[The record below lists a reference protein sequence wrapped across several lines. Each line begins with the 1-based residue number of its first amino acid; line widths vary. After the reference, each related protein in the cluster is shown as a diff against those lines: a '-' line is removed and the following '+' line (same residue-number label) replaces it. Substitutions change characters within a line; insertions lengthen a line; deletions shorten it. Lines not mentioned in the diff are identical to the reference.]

1 MSVQETLV
9 ASLEEQRQAIHQ
21 RLTRL
26 PEAALDQHGAVG
38 EASIKNVLAQLT
50 AWELVVVQALLEG
63 LETGVRS
70 PVLGEIERDWAMW
83 NVAQSVESESLTP
96 EDQIVE
102 WDWARTVLLQYLR
115 DLDEATL
122 TRAHPWDGWDG
133 TVAEYVSDA
142 IQRHEREQFD
152 AIQAALARMG
162 A

>member
-1 MSVQETLV
+1 MSVQDALI
-9 ASLEEQRQAIHQ
+9 ASLEAQRKEIEQ
-21 RLTRL
+21 RLTSL
-26 PEAALDQHGAVG
+26 PEAALDQKGVVG
-38 EASIKNVLAQLT
+38 EASIKNILAQLT

-70 PVLGEIERDWAMW
+70 PVLGEIEGDWVAW
-83 NVAQSVESESLTP
+83 SAAQSAESEYLTP

-102 WDWARTVLLQYLR
+102 WDWARSVLLQYLR
-115 DLDEATL
+115 DLDEAAL

-133 TVAEYVSDA
+133 TVAEHVIDA

-152 AIQAALARMG
+152 AIQAALARTG

>member
-1 MSVQETLV
+1 MSVHDTLI
-9 ASLEEQRQAIHQ
+9 ASLEAQRKEIDQ
-21 RLTRL
+21 RLISL
-26 PEAALDQHGAVG
+26 PEAVLDQKGALG
-38 EASIKNVLAQLT
+38 EASIKNILAQLT

-70 PVLGEIERDWAMW
+70 PVLEEIEGDWAAW
-83 NVAQSVESESLTP
+83 NAAQSAESEYLAP

-102 WDWARTVLLQYLR
+102 WDWARTVLVQYLR

-133 TVAEYVSDA
+133 TVAEYVTDA
-142 IQRHEREQFD
+142 IARREREQFD
-152 AIQAALARMG
+152 AIQAALARTG

>member
-1 MSVQETLV
+1 MSVQDTLI
-9 ASLEEQRQAIHQ
+9 ASLEAQRQEIHQ
-21 RLTRL
+21 RLTSL
-26 PEAALDQHGAVG
+26 PETALDQKGLVG
-38 EASIKNVLAQLT
+38 EASIKNILAQLT

-70 PVLGEIERDWAMW
+70 PVLGEIEGDWAAW
-83 NVAQSVESESLTP
+83 SEAQSVESEYLTP

-122 TRAHPWDGWDG
+122 TRAHPWEGWDG
-133 TVAEYVSDA
+133 AVAEYVTDA
-142 IQRHEREQFD
+142 ILRHEREQFD
-152 AIQAALARMG
+152 AIQAALARIG

>member
-1 MSVQETLV
+1 MSVQDALV
-9 ASLEEQRQAIHQ
+9 TSLEEQRQEIHQ
-21 RLTRL
+21 RLTSL
-26 PEAALDQHGAVG
+26 PESALDQIGVVG
-38 EASIKNVLAQLT
+38 EASIKNILAQLT

-83 NVAQSVESESLTP
+83 NTAQSVESESLTP

-115 DLDEATL
+115 DLDETTL
-122 TRAHPWDGWDG
+122 ARTHPWDGWDG
-133 TVAEYVSDA
+133 TVAEYVTDA
-142 IQRHEREQFD
+142 ILRHAREQFD
-152 AIQAALARMG
+152 AIQAALARIG

>member
-1 MSVQETLV
+1 MSVQDALI
-9 ASLEEQRQAIHQ
+9 ASLEAQRREIDQ
-21 RLTRL
+21 RLAGL
-26 PEAALDQHGAVG
+26 PEAVLDQKGALG
-38 EASIKNVLAQLT
+38 EASIKNILAQLT

-70 PVLGEIERDWAMW
+70 PVLEEIEGDWAAW
-83 NVAQSVESESLTP
+83 NAAQSAESEYLAP

-102 WDWARTVLLQYLR
+102 WDWARTVLVQYLR

-133 TVAEYVSDA
+133 TVAEYVTDA
-142 IQRHEREQFD
+142 ILQREREQFN
-152 AIQAALARMG
+152 AIQAALARTG

>member
-1 MSVQETLV
+1 MSVQDTLT
-9 ASLEEQRQAIHQ
+9 ASLEAQQKEIDQ
-21 RLTRL
+21 RLTGL
-26 PEAALDQHGAVG
+26 PEAVLDQKGAVG
-38 EASIKNVLAQLT
+38 EASIKNILAQLT

-63 LETGVRS
+63 IETGVRS
-70 PVLGEIERDWAMW
+70 PVLGEIEGDWAAW
-83 NVAQSVESESLTP
+83 SAAQSAESEYLTP

-133 TVAEYVSDA
+133 TVAEYVTDA
-142 IQRHEREQFD
+142 ISQREREQFD
-152 AIQAALARMG
+152 AIQAALARTG